1 MNASQISAKLRRLN
15 RWELLFLLFI
25 VTFGVLLSY
34 NLAYKSILW
43 DETPHLYGSLL
54 LSQGRVGEY
63 LGVTF
68 YPPLFDALTAGFF
81 GVFGASLWL
90 GRFVSVIFA
99 LLTIVAL
106 FKLADRAYGRR
117 VAFISCIFMAV
128 MPAFIWVAR
137 LSILETALEF
147 FLVLCFWLFLEWLY
161 RGNQKIALL
170 AGLALGCAFLI
181 KYQAVIA
188 GVVVSV
194 ALPLML
200 GKAGFKQKLGQFK
213 WFIAGAALIMVPV
226 LAALTVSGGI
236 APWLNLLQINDAQA
250 NVYSARFP
258 APVFYIIESTFPG
271 MQLVHPVSIGVFI
284 LGALGLGLFAL
295 RRKPMDRFFLV
306 WLLVFYVF
314 FSLIA
319 SRTWRYVLP
328 LYPVM
333 AVAGASLVMGLFGRL
348 EKSWKSAS
356 TSFNR
361 KRLYKVL
368 AVCLVAVTA
377 SAVVYS
383 VVDAERWIAG
393 ESVYIP
399 LPEAT
404 HYVANRINGT
414 DELMVLCPINNLNIN
429 VLKFYLNADEAKNNS
444 IVQYPALP
452 PDSYNM
458 DFNAQDVALLC
469 RENCVKYV
477 LLDENTG
484 YRYFNSTLTAPDV
497 ADLMV
502 SSGSFTV
509 AAAFGSAPFRVFV
522 FQAVPT

>member
-1 MNASQISAKLRRLN
+1 MNFSQFSIRLRRLGK
-15 RWELLFLLFI
+15 WELLFLIFL
-25 VTFGVLLSY
+25 VAFGVVLSY

-54 LSQGRVGEY
+54 LSEGRVGEY
-63 LGVTF
+63 RGVTF
-68 YPPLFDALTAGFF
+68 YPPLFDGVTAGFF
-81 GVFGASLWL
+81 AVFGANLWL
-90 GRFVSVIFA
+90 GRFVSVVFA
-99 LLTIVAL
+99 LLTLVAL

-117 VAFISCIFMAV
+117 VAFLACLFMAA

-147 FLVLCFWLFLEWLY
+147 FLMLCFWLLLEWLH
-161 RGNQKIALL
+161 RDDQKL
-170 AGLALGCAFLI
+170 AMLSGLALGCAFLI

-188 GVVVSV
+188 GLVVLV

-200 GKAGFKQKLGQFK
+200 GKNGLKQKLGQFK
-213 WFIAGAALIMVPV
+213 WFIAGAAVIMVPV

-236 APWLNLLQINDAQA
+236 APWLSLLQINDAQA
-250 NVYSARFP
+250 NIYSARFP
-258 APVFYIIESTFPG
+258 IPIFYIIESTFPG
-271 MQLVHPVSIGVFI
+271 MQLVHPISIGIFI

-295 RRKPMDRFFLV
+295 RRKPEDRFFLV
-306 WLLVFYVF
+306 WLLVIYVF

-319 SRTWRYVLP
+319 SRTWRYVMP
-328 LYPVM
+328 LYPVV
-333 AVAGASLVMGLFGRL
+333 AVAGASLVMALYGRA
-348 EKSWKSAS
+348 EKAWKATNNSL
-356 TSFNR
+356 NR
-361 KRLYKVL
+361 KRLGKVF
-368 AVCLVAVTA
+368 AVLLIAATA

-383 VVDAERWIAG
+383 AADAERWIAG

-404 HYVANRINGT
+404 HYVASRINGT

-429 VLKFYLNADEAKNNS
+429 VLKFYLNADKAKNNT
-444 IVQYPALP
+444 IVQYPTLP

-458 DFNAQDVALLC
+458 NFNTSEAAHLC
-469 RENCVKYV
+469 KENNVKYV
-477 LLDENTG
+477 LFDENTG
-484 YRYFNSTLTAPDV
+484 YKYFNSTLTAPDL

-502 SSGSFTV
+502 SSGNFTL
-509 AAAFGSAPFRVFV
+509 AETFGSAPFRVFV